1 MLGGLF
7 SRRGAETGSAG
18 PVTPHLGILR
28 RFEFQ
33 RLLDR
38 ERCRSDRNA
47 HPFSLILLDIEG
59 KTPSDLRRLCHLM
72 ASRIRLTDDV
82 GWFNDDHIGVLL
94 PDTSGAGAWAFVTD
108 LKRSLDRI
116 ACPVPVRIYT
126 YGGQSHRAMAEAPS
140 APAAGTQGSFAPDS
154 AYQEVREPPPGPVNG
169 EALPPTEDMTEL
181 FLRPLPWWKRVEDI
195 VGSLLALVVFS
206 PLFLLIAI
214 GIKVS
219 SPGPIIYRQKRV
231 GRGGKVF
238 TFYKFRTMDKDAD
251 QRKKDLA
258 PFNEM
263 DGPVFKMRNDPR
275 VTPFG
280 RFLRRSSLDE
290 IPQLW
295 NVLKGDMTLVGPR
308 PPTPDEVPKY
318 DRWHRRRL
326 EVTGGIT
333 GIWQVSGRNEVP
345 FTEWMRMDA
354 RYVRKTSLWNDIKI
368 LVRTVWAV
376 LTGRGAA

>member
-7 SRRGAETGSAG
+7 SRRGAEVGPGG
-18 PVTPHLGILR
+18 PVAPHLGILR

-38 ERCRSDRNA
+38 ERCRSDQNA
-47 HPFSLILLDIEG
+47 HPFSLLLFDIEA
-59 KTPSDLRRLCHLM
+59 KTPSDLRRLCHLL

-94 PDTSGAGAWAFVTD
+94 PDTPAAGAWAFMTD
-108 LKRSLDRI
+108 ITRGLQRI
-116 ACPVPVRIYT
+116 ACPVPIRVYT
-126 YGGQSHRAMAEAPS
+126 YGGQSHRAMMEAPAS
-140 APAAGTQGSFAPDS
+140 PEAAAPPAPDP
-154 AYQEVREPPPGPVNG
+154 AYQEVREPPPPPASGQP
-169 EALPPTEDMTEL
+169 LPAAEDMTEL
-181 FLRPLPWWKRVEDI
+181 FLRPLPWWKRVED
-195 VGSLLALVVFS
+195 VLGSLAALVIFS

-214 GIKVS
+214 GVKLS

-238 TFYKFRTMDKDAD
+238 TFYKFRTMVQDAD
-251 QRKKDLA
+251 QRKQDLL
-258 PFNEM
+258 PYNEM
-263 DGPVFKMRNDPR
+263 DGPVFKMRDDPR
-275 VTPFG
+275 VTRFG

-308 PPTPDEVPKY
+308 PPTPDEVRRY

-326 EVTGGIT
+326 EVIGGIT

-354 RYVRKTSLWNDIKI
+354 RYVRKTSLWTDVKI
-368 LVRTVWAV
+368 LFRTVWAV
-376 LTGRGAA
+376 ITGRGAA

>member
-7 SRRGAETGSAG
+7 SRRGAEPGSSG
-18 PVTPHLGILR
+18 PTTPHLGILR

-47 HPFSLILLDIEG
+47 HPFSLVLFDIEG
-59 KTPSDLRRLCHLM
+59 KEAADLRRLCHLL

-94 PDTSGAGAWAFVTD
+94 PDTPAAGAWAFVTD
-108 LKRSLDRI
+108 LRRSLERI
-116 ACPVPVRIYT
+116 ACSVPVRVFT
-126 YGGQSHRAMAEAPS
+126 YGGQSHRAMTEEASPQPSAVAPS
-140 APAAGTQGSFAPDS
+140 AG
-154 AYQEVREPPPGPVNG
+154 YEEVREPPPAPANAGSV
-169 EALPPTEDMTEL
+169 PPAEDMVEL
-181 FLRPLPWWKRVEDI
+181 FLKPLPWWKRVEDI
-195 VGSLLALVVFS
+195 LGSLAALVVFS

-214 GIKVS
+214 GVKLS
-219 SPGPIIYRQKRV
+219 SPGPVIYKQKRV

-238 TFYKFRTMDKDAD
+238 TFYKFRTMYVGAEE
-251 QRKKDLA
+251 RKQELA
-258 PFNEM
+258 PLNEM
-263 DGPVFKMRNDPR
+263 DGPVFKIRNDPR

-326 EVTGGIT
+326 EMTGGIT

-354 RYVRKTSLWNDIKI
+354 RYLRTISVWTDLKI
-368 LVRTVWAV
+368 LVKTIWAV
-376 LTGRGAA
+376 VTGRGAA